1 MARYFAERG
10 ANVALLGRRRELV
23 EKLVA
28 EIGDNAVGLGAD
40 IADPDQVAAAV
51 QATLDRFGRIDI
63 DINTAGY
70 IDTIPLTTADGK
82 PIDPAGFV
90 RLFTTNVVGTFNVMS
105 QAAAAM
111 LSNEPDA
118 GGERGVI
125 INTSS
130 AAAEDGTVGMVGYS
144 ATKAA
149 LVRMTLPAAREFAGR
164 GIRVNTIVAGGFD
177 TPSAGDI
184 IDEAAVA
191 QHIQQFAGPSAW
203 ARPRNSL
210 LSPPI
215 WWRTATPTLP
225 ARAWTPVTAFR
236 SSSES
241 QRRMPSPPPSSLAAH
256 PADSTV
262 RVDSGRLW
270 FRATLSNQSGR

>member
-1 MARYFAERG
+1 MNIQGKTALIVGVTSGLGLGVARYFAERG

-23 EKLVA
+23 EKLAA

-82 PIDPAGFV
+82 PIDPAGFI

-149 LVRMTLPAAREFAGR
+149 LVGMTLPAAREFAGR

-191 QHIQQFAGPSAW
+191 QQIQQFAGPLRLGTPEEFAAFAADLVENGYANASS
-203 ARPRNSL
+203 PRL
-210 LSPPI
+210 DAGYRIPLQ
-215 WWRTATPTLP
+215 
-225 ARAWTPVTAFR
+225 F
-236 SSSES
+236 
-241 QRRMPSPPPSSLAAH
+241 
-256 PADSTV
+256 
-262 RVDSGRLW
+262 
-270 FRATLSNQSGR
+270 